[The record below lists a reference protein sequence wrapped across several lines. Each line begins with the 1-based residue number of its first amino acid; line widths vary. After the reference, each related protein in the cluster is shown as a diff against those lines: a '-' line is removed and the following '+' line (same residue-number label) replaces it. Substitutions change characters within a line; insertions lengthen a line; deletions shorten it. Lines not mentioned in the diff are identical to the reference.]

1 MDNARGSNKNTYV
14 WGFLS
19 NLVERKVFK
28 EVYVS
33 FLPVGH
39 THFGPDR
46 IASRIAVGVRFRN
59 VLTLAEF
66 HDLIRRS
73 HTPAPVV
80 EHVTSVAD
88 WKLLM
93 NPEANPQ
100 WTGARI
106 KAQAGICSVR
116 PCSLPSM
123 VSFVSD
129 TSSLHWVFSLDPE
142 GKVTVQD
149 RQIDDVRAWSAVTYP
164 FQKEFREDDGNGVV
178 TGDKDSGITS
188 TTLSTLLRGAPNR
201 PIPDTRT
208 EELRLYIN
216 DLAPRLNTTT
226 STELLKCV
234 DTLSTHREGAALHW
248 ADNGLFRSELEP
260 QVESDGDEED
270 DSDSEDFFQ
279 QLANPIQLAYDKP
292 AIQQTAA
299 QQNNCRGLSLANPV
313 HVDDHIAYKP
323 FYNSSI
329 PQAKRKSFYIGQV
342 TALYPHGDDDDDQP
356 KVQIQCFHTL
366 ARPPSSL
373 LDTNK
378 PIKYKRYNRNGG
390 LQDVFVKDIFVVLQ
404 GGLPA
409 TGNLSAAVKRDIQ
422 RELTTRQGD
431 PERAGV
437 RCASG

>member
-14 WGFLS
+14 WGFLC

-28 EVYVS
+28 KVYVS

-59 VLTLAEF
+59 VMSLAEF

-80 EHVTSVAD
+80 EHITSVAD

-93 NPEANPQ
+93 NPEANSQ

-129 TSSLHWVFSLDPE
+129 TSSLHWVFSLDPA

-164 FQKEFREDDGNGVV
+164 FQVEFREDDGNGLV
-178 TGDKDSGITS
+178 TGDEESGITS

-201 PIPDTRT
+201 PITNTRN
-208 EELRLYIN
+208 EELRAYIK

-226 STELLKCV
+226 STQLLECV
-234 DTLSTHREGAALHW
+234 DTLSTHREGGALHW
-248 ADNGLFRSELEP
+248 ADDGLFRSEMEP
-260 QVESDGDEED
+260 QADSDEEED
-270 DSDSEDFFQ
+270 SDSDSEDYF
-279 QLANPIQLAYDKP
+279 NSMIQLAYDKP
-292 AIQQTAA
+292 AIQRTAA
-299 QQNNCRGLSLANPV
+299 QQDKCRGLSLANPV
-313 HVDDHIAYKP
+313 HVDDHIAYLP
-323 FYNSSI
+323 FYLPNI
-329 PQAKRKSFYIGQV
+329 PQAKRKPFYIGQV
-342 TALYPHGDDDDDQP
+342 TALYPNGDDDNDEP

-366 ARPPSSL
+366 STPPSSL
-373 LDTNK
+373 LDINK
-378 PIKYKRYNRNGG
+378 KSIKYKKYNRNGG
-390 LQDVFVKDIFVVLQ
+390 LQDVLVKDILVVLD
-404 GGLPA
+404 GGLPDSGTLTA
-409 TGNLSAAVKRDIQ
+409 PFKRDIQ

-431 PERAGV
+431 PERASV